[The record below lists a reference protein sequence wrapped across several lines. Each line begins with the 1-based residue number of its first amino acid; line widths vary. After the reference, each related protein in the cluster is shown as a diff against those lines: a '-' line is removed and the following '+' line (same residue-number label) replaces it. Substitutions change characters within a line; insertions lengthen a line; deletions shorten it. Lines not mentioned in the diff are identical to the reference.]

1 MIPVRSPGFNAAI
14 LVVSAIMALL
24 YLQPALAPDTSARTL
39 LVFSVWTS
47 IALASGAVLVV
58 RMARRQG

>member
-24 YLQPALAPDTSARTL
+24 YLQPALAPGVSTRTL
-39 LVFSVWTS
+39 LVLSVWTG
-47 IALASGAVLVV
+47 IALTSGAVLVV
-58 RMARRQG
+58 RMARQRG

>member
-1 MIPVRSPGFNAAI
+1 MTPVRSLGFNAAI
-14 LVVSAIMALL
+14 LVVSIIMALL
-24 YLQPALAPDTSARTL
+24 YLQPAFGAGAPARTL
-39 LVFSVWTS
+39 LVFSVWAG